1 MSSIRHFTT
10 EQFSDGTTIDGNR
23 LEKALQDLEEYVNR
37 VPDGDFKTRWLQSQ
51 VVLKY
56 LPWTADAD
64 AQLFTDGAPAGS
76 YMPYPYLPVYNF
88 KGTTSGGDDVT
99 NAFRVK
105 GNRLDY
111 QGSYTSTGDYG
122 ANQVTWTTTFMTGE
136 DPIIIDSVD
145 AILASYLDALGGEY
159 INPYV
164 YDSSP
169 PDGRTPAQSV
179 NDIHLEI
186 TVDNTFVPNLQLQNA
201 VVYHKYNFEAQSYM
215 IKGRDLPSVPTLPS
229 DMSPSLNMGHLAGRQ
244 GNGFDTTLHIKDSD
258 LRIPLPPF
266 SRVRFSL
273 ILPDTGNNDNVGPGT
288 DAAPWGA
295 KPWQTMIPT
304 LTLSILERLKDD

>member
-10 EQFSDGTTIDGNR
+10 EQFSDGTTIDGDR
-23 LEKALQDLEEYVNR
+23 LERSLQDLEDYINS

-51 VVLKY
+51 LVLKY
-56 LPWTADAD
+56 LPWTAEAD
-64 AQLFTDGAPAGS
+64 AQLHTDGAPAGV
-76 YMPYPYLPVYNF
+76 YQPYPYLPVNNSE
-88 KGTTSGGDDVT
+88 GTTSGGDPIF

-111 QGSYTSTGDYG
+111 QAPFNETADYG
-122 ANQVTWTTTFMTGE
+122 TNQVAWTTSFMTGE

-145 AILASYLDALGGEY
+145 AILASYSSEY
-159 INPYV
+159 VNAYA

-169 PDGRTPAQSV
+169 PAGRTNGQSV
-179 NDIHLEI
+179 NDIHLQI
-186 TVDNTFVPNLQLQNA
+186 TVDNTFIPNLQIQNS
-201 VVYHKYNFEAQSYM
+201 VIYHKYNFEAQSYM
-215 IKGRDLPSVPTLPS
+215 IKGRDVPSVTSFSS
-229 DMSPSLNMGHLAGRQ
+229 DMVPSLNSGHLAGQ
-244 GNGFDTTLHIKDSD
+244 GIGFDTTLHIKDSD
-258 LRIPLPPF
+258 LKIPLPPF
-266 SRVRFSL
+266 SRIRFSL
-273 ILPDTGNNDNVGPGT
+273 ILPDTGNSTGTGAGT